1 MDLLDIVASLEQ
13 PSIGILALVF
23 TGGVVTSISPCTVP
37 AALFLIGYVGG
48 YADKGKVH
56 GFLLSLY
63 FVLGLALTLAVTGA
77 VAGWFGSLFT
87 ESSVLN
93 YVTGGLLVFLGAH
106 LAGIIR
112 LPMPSALPQW
122 SVTGGLGAFVMG
134 IPFAFVSS
142 PCTAPVTIAI
152 LAWVALQG
160 KPLEGFML
168 MLAFGLGRSLLILV
182 AGSFAGVL
190 RNWRRLDVW
199 SGQLQRLSGY
209 VLLSLAAWI
218 FWRAAILNG
227 G

>member
-1 MDLLDIVASLEQ
+1 MDLFDIVASLNQ
-13 PSIGILALVF
+13 FSIGILALVF
-23 TGGVVTSISPCTVP
+23 AGGVATSISPCTVP

-48 YADKGKVH
+48 YADKGKAH

-63 FVLGLALTLAVTGA
+63 FMLGLALTLAVTGA

-87 ESSVLN
+87 ESSVLY

-112 LPMPSALPQW
+112 LPMPSLLPQW
-122 SVTGGLGAFVMG
+122 SVTGGLGAFLMG

-160 KPLEGFML
+160 RPLEGFMV

-182 AGSFAGVL
+182 VGSFSGVL
-190 RNWRRLDVW
+190 RNWNRLEAW
-199 SGQLQRLSGY
+199 SGPLQRFSGY
-209 VLLSLAAWI
+209 VLLLLAAWV
-218 FWRAAILNG
+218 FWTAATFTG

>member
-23 TGGVVTSISPCTVP
+23 AGGVVTSISPCTVP

-48 YADKGKVH
+48 YADKGRVH

-122 SVTGGLGAFVMG
+122 SVTDGLGAFVMG

-168 MLAFGLGRSLLILV
+168 MLAFGLGRSLLVWV

-209 VLLSLAAWI
+209 VLLSLAAWV